1 MRWHLFFSA
10 IVACVIAS
18 PALPAKPGPGSVPWV
33 GFDDPSSLAVAHA
46 IVASELPG
54 DAIISALTVD
64 GGMLVVNGTFG
75 LDNGSRWS
83 TLGAEIAPASV
94 EAGPDLSA
102 ANVLRIRL
110 ASAVARPLRV
120 RIKGSDRGIGNAGCY
135 PVVVQMVAMAPADYM
150 IPLSAFQSPGW
161 CGPKAVSIE
170 QTLRSVERVEVTA
183 NDAPAG
189 AVSFSVGRID
199 FLKDGRSEV
208 DRNWQPTSND
218 NFEEER
224 VHSSQI
230 EDSPGAAA
238 FVSPAASRGPARAS
252 MPASAASG
260 RRRPAGAGQ
269 SVAASA
275 ATPSRRV
282 VCEHSARYELM
293 LCY

>member
-1 MRWHLFFSA
+1 MRRHPFFLA
-10 IVACVIAS
+10 IIACVIVS
-18 PALPAKPGPGSVPWV
+18 PALPAKPGPGFVPWV
-33 GFDDPSSLAVAHA
+33 GFDDPSSLAAAHA

-54 DAIISALTVD
+54 DAALSSLSVD
-64 GGMLVVNGTFG
+64 DGMLVVNGTLG

-102 ANVLRIRL
+102 VNVLRIRL

-120 RIKGSDRGIGNAGCY
+120 RIKGGDRAIGNAGCY

-150 IPLSAFQSPGW
+150 IPLSAFHSPGW
-161 CGPKAVSIE
+161 CGTKAVSIE

-199 FLKDGRSEV
+199 FLADGRSDV
-208 DRNWQPTSND
+208 DRSVHLTSSD
-218 NFEEER
+218 DPEEER
-224 VHSSQI
+224 VRSSQR

-238 FVSPAASRGPARAS
+238 SASPTASRSPARAS
-252 MPASAASG
+252 MPASAAAA
-260 RRRPAGAGQ
+260 RRKPAGAGQ
-269 SVAASA
+269 SIAASA
-275 ATPSRRV
+275 SAPSRRV